1 MLRLIYDKAQLIIKL
16 KSLSVYLFCF
26 LQIDNYS
33 QFIKSKTLWSSFH
46 YWKSSL
52 LHTNSNNFNDVLF
65 YQVNFKLQNIYAST
79 DIIYL
84 LFIFSIN

>member
-33 QFIKSKTLWSSFH
+33 QFIKNKKFCSFH
-46 YWKSSL
+46 YWKSWL

-65 YQVNFKLQNIYAST
+65 YQVNFKLQNICAST
-79 DIIYL
+79 DKIYL